1 MIARRFVLAASTALA
16 LAAGLAA
23 PALAQSELRIALQ
36 DDPDTLDP
44 ATNWSFVGRHVLQA
58 LCDKVVDIDVKGQ
71 IVPMLATAW
80 AWSEDGRAL
89 TLTIREGATF
99 HDGEPVNAE
108 AVRYNLER
116 ALTMKGSRRRS
127 EIEVIDRV
135 EAPDA
140 RTVRIALRQPSIPLL
155 AALADRAGMIV
166 SPKAAEAA
174 GAEFTKR
181 PVCSG
186 PYRFV
191 EHRAQDRLVLERFPG
206 HWRAGD
212 QHFDR
217 LVYRGIPDSNVRL
230 LNLRSGQID
239 LIDRLSATDI
249 KAVEAD
255 RTLAVHEVSGLGYY
269 ALTFNM
275 ADGPGA
281 NPDLVKQRSLRRAID
296 LAIDREAINQ
306 VVFDGRAEA
315 GNQPFPPGSPWY
327 DADLPVKPRDLAG
340 AKRALAEAGLKSAT
354 VDLLVPTDP
363 QRQQVAQVVQAMLG
377 EAGIT
382 LNIVS
387 TVLMSLLDRARQGR
401 FQAHLV
407 GWSGRVDPDLNI
419 TPLLGC
425 AAAGAGN
432 DGRYCNPRLDE
443 ALASARA
450 VADPAERRR
459 RYKAAIAILLDDLP
473 VAYLYHQ
480 KWTFASRAGLK
491 GFSLPP
497 DGIIR
502 LDGVSLAR

>member
-1 MIARRFVLAASTALA
+1 MIRRLVLAAAL
-16 LAAGLAA
+16 LAAA

-44 ATNWSFVGRHVLQA
+44 VTNWSFVGRHVLQS
-58 LCDKVVDIDVKGQ
+58 LCDKVVDIDAKGE
-71 IVPMLATAW
+71 IVPMLASAW

-99 HDGEPVNAE
+99 HDGEPVDA
-108 AVRYNLER
+108 AAIRYNLER

-127 EIEVIDRV
+127 EIDVIDRV

-140 RTVRIALRQPSIPLL
+140 RTVQVSLKQPSVPLL

-174 GAEFTKR
+174 GADFTRK

-191 EHRAQDRLVLERFPG
+191 EHRAQDRIVLERFAA
-206 HWRAGD
+206 HWRARD
-212 QHFDR
+212 YHFDR

-239 LIDRLSATDI
+239 LIERLAPTDI
-249 KAVEAD
+249 KGVEAD
-255 RTLAVHEVSGLGYY
+255 KALAASEVTGLGYY

-275 ADGPGA
+275 AEGAGA
-281 NPDLVKQRSLRRAID
+281 NPDLVRHRGLRRAID
-296 LAIDREAINQ
+296 LAVDREAINQ
-306 VVFDGRAEA
+306 VAFDGRSEA
-315 GNQPFPPGSPWY
+315 GNQPFPPTSPWY
-327 DADLPVKPRDLAG
+327 DRDRPVRRRDVAG
-340 AKRALAEAGLKSAT
+340 ARRALAEAGLTGAT

-363 QRQQVAQVVQAMLG
+363 QRQQVAQIVQAMVA

-387 TVLMSLLDRARQGR
+387 TELMSLLDRARQGR

-419 TPLLGC
+419 TPLLSC

-432 DGRYCNPRLDE
+432 DGRYCNPALDA

-450 VADPAERRR
+450 VADPAERKR
-459 RYKAAIAILLDDLP
+459 RYKPAVDMLLDDLP
-473 VAYLYHQ
+473 VAYLYHA
-480 KWTFASRAGLK
+480 KWTFAARAGLK
-491 GFSLPP
+491 GLILCP

-502 LDGVSLAR
+502 LDGVTLAP

>member
-1 MIARRFVLAASTALA
+1 MRARRLLLAAAIALA
-16 LAAGLAA
+16 AA
-23 PALAQSELRIALQ
+23 PALAQGELRIALQ

-58 LCDKVVDIDVKGQ
+58 LCDKVVDIDTKGT
-71 IVPMLATAW
+71 IVPMLATGWTW
-80 AWSEDGRAL
+80 AEDGKTL

-108 AVRYNLER
+108 AVRYNLDR

-127 EIEVIDRV
+127 EIEVIDRI

-140 RTVRIALRQPSIPLL
+140 RTVRIALKQPSVPLL

-174 GAEFTKR
+174 GADFTKK

-191 EHRAQDRLVLERFPG
+191 EHRAQDRLVLEKFPG
-206 HWRAGD
+206 HWRAKD

-230 LNLRSGQID
+230 LNLRSGQVD
-239 LIDRLSATDI
+239 LIDRLAPTDI
-249 KAVEAD
+249 KGVEAD
-255 RTLAVHEVSGLGYY
+255 RALAVHEVSGLGYY

-275 ADGPGA
+275 AEGAGA
-281 NPDLVKQRSLRRAID
+281 NADLVKHKGLRRAID

-306 VVFDGRAEA
+306 VAFDGRAEA
-315 GNQPFPPGSPWY
+315 GNQPFPPASPWY
-327 DADLPVKPRDLAG
+327 DKDRPARPRDLAG
-340 AKRALAEAGLKSAT
+340 AKKALAEAGLKSAT
-354 VDLLVPTDP
+354 IDLLVPTDP
-363 QRQQVAQVVQAMLG
+363 QRQQVAQIVQAMLS

-387 TVLMSLLDRARQGR
+387 TELMSLLDRARQGR

-432 DGRYCNPRLDE
+432 DGRYCNPKLDE

-450 VADPAERRR
+450 VPDVEERKR
-459 RYKAAIAILLDDLP
+459 RYKAAIGIILDDLP

-502 LDGVSLAR
+502 LDGVTLGK